1 MTGTDLERLLRK
13 VDASRRSL
21 GFLEVGAMVALA
33 DRGIHLLD
41 PFSILISP
49 EAEIEPGAVLFPNVV
64 LDTGAGGA
72 IRIGAG
78 TRLFS
83 GTYIRADGGAVSVG
97 RRAEIGADGGFS
109 LMASAGVAIAV
120 GDRARLTGGG
130 ILSENCDI
138 GDGAQILGRID
149 VRACRLAEGGA
160 YDEADPDRRGA
171 VLKGHGQARDIHL
184 AQGQVIQ
191 GFGLFSQAEVRM
203 QSFFHPKAEVGV
215 SHPKSDGSSHAKDS
229 RERS

>member
-1 MTGTDLERLLRK
+1 VTGTDLERLLRK

-21 GFLEVGAMVALA
+21 GFLEVGTMVALA

-49 EAEIEPGAVLFPNVV
+49 QAEIEPGAVLSPIVV
-64 LDTGAGGA
+64 LDIGAGGA
-72 IRIGAG
+72 IHIGAG

-83 GTYIRADGGAVSVG
+83 GTHIRADGGTVSVG

-109 LMASAGVAIAV
+109 LKASAGIAITV
-120 GDRARLTGGG
+120 GHRARLTGGG

-138 GDGAQILGRID
+138 GDGAQVLGRID
-149 VRACRLAEGGA
+149 VRACRLAGGGA

-171 VLKGHGQARDIHL
+171 VLKGFGQARNIRL
-184 AQGQVIQ
+184 ARGQVIQ
-191 GFGLFSQAEVRM
+191 GFGLFSEAEVRM
-203 QSFFHPKAEVGV
+203 QSFFHPRADTGI
-215 SHPKSDGSSHAKDS
+215 SDPESGGSPHAKDS